1 MSASRSFVHGAITVL
16 VWSALRFLPVL
27 PAVILSI
34 VPWDQA
40 RAETSYGIQIA
51 AYQDLDPAV
60 ERVNYLKRL
69 GYSAFYHYETV
80 PNKGKWYRVYIAQ
93 FPTRAQAKEEA
104 RVLQDLK
111 LIQEYEIRSLQN
123 GGSAPVKAD
132 APTED
137 RAAEP
142 ASTPKAPPSAQ
153 TAPAKQEDVVYLL
166 HVSSY
171 RTMEAAAKEA
181 KELEKAG
188 QKAFCVEEDLASGR
202 WFRVYL
208 GKWET
213 EKEARA
219 AGTELKE
226 RGTITYFKPLK
237 IDRAALS
244 GGT

>member
-1 MSASRSFVHGAITVL
+1 MSASRSFVHRALAVL
-16 VWSALRFLPVL
+16 AWSALRFLPVL
-27 PAVILSI
+27 PAVILSV

-40 RAETSYGIQIA
+40 DADTSYGIQVA
-51 AYQDLDPAV
+51 AYRDLDPAV

-69 GYSAFYHYETV
+69 GYNAFYHYETV
-80 PNKGKWYRVYIAQ
+80 ANKGKWYRVYIAR

-111 LIQEYEIRSLQN
+111 LIQEYEIRPLQN
-123 GGSAPVKAD
+123 GESAPVQVH
-132 APTED
+132 APPED

-142 ASTPKAPPSAQ
+142 APPPKAPPS
-153 TAPAKQEDVVYLL
+153 TRTPPAKQEDVVYLL

-188 QKAFCVEEDLASGR
+188 QKAFYVEEDLAGGR

-219 AGTELKE
+219 AGTALKE